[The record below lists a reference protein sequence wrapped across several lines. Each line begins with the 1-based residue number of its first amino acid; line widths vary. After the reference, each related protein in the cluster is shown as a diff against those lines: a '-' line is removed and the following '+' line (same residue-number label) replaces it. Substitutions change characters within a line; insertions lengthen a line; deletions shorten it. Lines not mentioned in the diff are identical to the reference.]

1 MNPRVMIAALLLL
14 AACGGNPLP
23 NADSGDGDGDG
34 DGDTGTITVPE
45 SVAVNVKGAKY
56 DPDSDTL
63 QLTIALDSSNPVL
76 ATYERA
82 ENLDV
87 KGYKAYKMQED
98 PLDRMFVALAAE
110 SADGKTRAVTVAD
123 GGQFTEYYGGGHF
136 ERDGGFD
143 APSASE
149 TKDGTGLVTYA
160 GRYAGVQ
167 NIQEPGNPDVLEP
180 LPGTDPDLLPGQPR
194 RVQGQIVLNADF
206 VDNQVNGAIVD
217 RSVVGGAALE
227 TVYLSGTAI
236 TENGTFEGATTH
248 DTTNDDVNQIS
259 GTYAGVFGGDN
270 SASVAGLVH
279 LTSFNDDIELEQEHG
294 VFVLTQCGQPG
305 AATAICEQVDPQD

>member
-1 MNPRVMIAALLLL
+1 MNPKVMIAALLLL

-23 NADSGDGDGDG
+23 NADDGDGDGDG

-56 DPDSDTL
+56 DPDNDTL

-123 GGQFTEYYGGGHF
+123 GGQFGEYYGGGHF

-167 NIQEPGNPDVLEP
+167 NIEQPGNPDVLEP

-206 VDNQVNGAIVD
+206 VDNQVNGAITD
-217 RSVVGGAALE
+217 RSVVGGAALD
-227 TVYLSGTAI
+227 TVYLRGTGI
-236 TENGTFEGATTH
+236 TENGTFEGEVSA
-248 DTTNDDVNQIS
+248 VNTQAEPITGS
-259 GTYAGVFGGDN
+259 YAGVFGGDN

-279 LTSFNDDIELEQEHG
+279 LTSFDDDIDLEQEHG

-305 AATAICEQVDPQD
+305 AAKAICEQVDPQD